1 MSVETHLTIDVLH
14 CLHLGVL
21 MTYCK
26 VVIWLLINGGAWG
39 QHGSQEETFHA
50 AVLAIRVELNQ
61 FYSAR
66 HRAHPTEGLTRISS
80 FRHKTLGDPSDPKL
94 RTKGAET
101 WGFLLFLVLH
111 CTAKFSSLGDAGL
124 GLLEAGRAL
133 VKMVQDWQ
141 SAPAV
146 LTPAQIRA
154 SFASWNKFLLLT
166 NSYEEMMIPKRHLV
180 AHLLSKLWYH
190 GNPRR
195 YAVWQDESL
204 NRSLK
209 KCCRG
214 ISQISFEPHV
224 LLRVPELLRS
234 GQKRSRE

>member
-1 MSVETHLTIDVLH
+1 METHLTIDVLH

-61 FYSAR
+61 FYGAR

-94 RTKGAET
+94 RAKGAET

-111 CTAKFSSLGDAGL
+111 CTAKFHLWVMLAWGCS
-124 GLLEAGRAL
+124 R
-133 VKMVQDWQ
+133 
-141 SAPAV
+141 PAEHWSRWCK
-146 LTPAQIRA
+146 IG
-154 SFASWNKFLLLT
+154 NLLLP
-166 NSYEEMMIPKRHLV
+166 S
-180 AHLLSKLWYH
+180 
-190 GNPRR
+190 
-195 YAVWQDESL
+195 
-204 NRSLK
+204 
-209 KCCRG
+209 
-214 ISQISFEPHV
+214 
-224 LLRVPELLRS
+224 
-234 GQKRSRE
+234 